1 MLEINWY
8 STLKVRNISIWLN
21 LILGLLVSS
30 VSSEKGRKNNFLLSI
45 RFPLIF
51 VVEQQFTHSV

>member
-8 STLKVRNISIWLN
+8 STLKVRNINIWLN
-21 LILGLLVSS
+21 LILGLPVSS